1 MICPRCQGKMRVI
14 DPEPLEPPINEDGMI
29 PCPDCEGEGEI
40 TLDEDEMRGIL
51 ENYWEDYN
59 NIEEFMTDHYQN
71 LNSYEKNLADFKE
84 IYEV

>member
-1 MICPRCQGKMRVI
+1 MKCPRCQGKMRVI
-14 DPEPLEPPINEDGMI
+14 DLEPLESPINEDGMI

-40 TLDEDEMRGIL
+40 PLDEDEMRSIL
-51 ENYWEDYN
+51 ENYWDDYN
-59 NIEEFMTDHYQN
+59 DIEEFMIDHYQN

>member
-14 DPEPLEPPINEDGMI
+14 DPEPLEPPINEDGMM
-29 PCPDCEGEGEI
+29 PCPDCEGEGEV
-40 TLDEDEMRGIL
+40 TLDEDEMRSIL
-51 ENYWEDYN
+51 ENYWDDYDD
-59 NIEEFMTDHYQN
+59 IEEFMIDHYQN